1 MSTQQLQSK
10 DAILEIDNLVMTF
23 GGLRAIDG
31 VSMHIDEGEIAA
43 LIGPNGAGKTTIFN
57 CITGEYRPNEERSRS
72 ATAKAMSKRFM
83 VSSPMSST
91 RRASRAPF
99 RTSVFSAT

>member
-1 MSTQQLQSK
+1 M
-10 DAILEIDNLVMTF
+10 AF

-57 CITGEYRPNEERSRS
+57 CITGVYKPTE
-72 ATAKAMSKRFM
+72 
-83 VSSPMSST
+83 
-91 RRASRAPF
+91 
-99 RTSVFSAT
+99 